1 MWWKITGGH
10 ISKNNKRGSCVHVA
24 ASMGGHN
31 GEEMEEKEILDEED
45 TNQSHTIHLP
55 NDDE

>member
-1 MWWKITGGH
+1 MIKDNLRAYLD
-10 ISKNNKRGSCVHVA
+10 KNKRGSFVHVA

-31 GEEMEEKEILDEED
+31 GEEMEEDEMLDEED
-45 TNQSHTIHLP
+45 MNQLHTIHLP